1 MAKPKNRIPL
11 FFLPFLSAL
20 SLQTPLAAQPSDT
33 EPLTLIRMPDET
45 PMPTVPS
52 DEQMEAFLVQHEGT
66 VHISIQDLRRS
77 PILARKVLG
86 QNRIIAEVKLF
97 QEREG
102 IPVSI
107 RFIDW
112 GDAFRF
118 FSDYV
123 ADSTNPPVV
132 AQMGDSWAPY
142 FQSLGVVGHQRR
154 FSWDVRLLWYWKDL
168 ANQDELVDGDSF
180 KTVCQR
186 IVNAP
191 PQGLAAP
198 FVIPTALNW
207 NLLHDLSIW
216 LYNAGLP
223 SVISVSPKLGVVP
236 WKEAVF
242 AGPEGQKAARFLIDL
257 ARQGYVDL
265 PDRSTDQVADDF
277 LERKY
282 GMAMLGSWV
291 ADRARLALGPDWID
305 RIGATL
311 PPSLGPSPSTT
322 VKGGSYLV
330 IIDPSR
336 GRDAAATQRA
346 SRLVDFLSG
355 PESQFR
361 SARNLGDLPG
371 DPGAIAA
378 TPHHELFDEAL
389 RVGKMYPAIR
399 EWAPIVENLTTR
411 DNLYAF
417 WKRLAAMTDT
427 TDASDRSS
435 QATREK
441 LILAALSSA
450 QSDINRELSPG
461 KLALLWPWVLGLVI
475 IAGAAFAI
483 SVHQRQVEKRNA
495 EAKLRA
501 SEQKYRDLYDNA
513 PDMFC
518 SVDTATGR
526 IVHCNR
532 MLLTKTG
539 YTKEEILGR
548 HIFDMYHAD
557 SLEDVRR
564 ASESLYQ
571 TGALN
576 DIELQLRCKD
586 GGKLDVSLNVSAV
599 RDEGGQIIRTRSV
612 WRDITE
618 RKRAEAEFQ
627 LQRQQLA
634 HVARAATMG
643 ELSASLAHELN
654 QPLAAIVSNAQAGER
669 MMRHPS
675 PDLQE
680 VAEVLRDIAADGKRA
695 SEVIRRLRTLL
706 TKGSVERAPVD
717 INQVIEEV
725 IQLIRSDT
733 LIRGIQI
740 RLELPPDLPLVPGDR
755 VQLQQVVLNLV
766 LNAAEAISQID
777 DPCRDL
783 VVRAFRPSPDHVEV
797 AVQDC
802 GIGIPPESQDRI
814 FDAFYSTKPH
824 GLGMGLSINR
834 SIIEAHGGRIWATPN
849 EDRGV
854 TFHFSLP
861 IHRTPRGRKRLDLTP
876 SRSKPER
883 PADQDPVHESRH
895 PD

>member
-1 MAKPKNRIPL
+1 MGNQKRNP
-11 FFLPFLSAL
+11 PFLFGFLTACLAAS
-20 SLQTPLAAQPSDT
+20 TPLAAQPGGP
-33 EPLTLIRMPDET
+33 EPVTLVRMPDET
-45 PMPTVPS
+45 PMPTIPT
-52 DEQMEAFLVQHEGT
+52 DAEMEAFLAQHEGT

-86 QNRIIAEVKLF
+86 QNRIIAEAKLF
-97 QEREG
+97 QRLEG

-107 RFIDW
+107 KFIDW

-132 AQMGDSWAPY
+132 AQLGDSWAPY
-142 FQSLGVVGHQRR
+142 FQSLGVVSHQKR

-168 ANQDELVDGDSF
+168 ASPDQLLDGESF
-180 KTVCQR
+180 KKVCQR
-186 IVNAP
+186 ILDSRPEGVVS
-191 PQGLAAP
+191 P

-223 SVISVSPKLGVVP
+223 SVISVDPKLGVVP

-242 AGPEGQKAARFLIDL
+242 AGPEGQRAARFLIDL
-257 ARQGYVDL
+257 ARLGYVDL
-265 PDRSTDQVADDF
+265 PDRSTDQVADEF
-277 LERKY
+277 LQRKY
-282 GMAMLGSWV
+282 AMAILGSWV
-291 ADRARLALGPDWID
+291 ADRARIALGSQWVE

-311 PPSLGPSPSTT
+311 PPRLGSAPATT

-336 GRDAAATQRA
+336 GRDLAAIQRA
-346 SRLVDFLSG
+346 GRLVDFLSG

-371 DPGAIAA
+371 NPLAMPGM
-378 TPHHELFDEAL
+378 PHHELFEEAL
-389 RVGKMYPAIR
+389 QVGKTYPAIR

-417 WKRLAAMTDT
+417 WKRLAALTDT
-427 TDASDRSS
+427 TDASDRSG

-450 QSDINRELSPG
+450 QSDVNRELSPG
-461 KLALLWPWVLGLVI
+461 KLSLLWPWVLGLVT

-483 SVHQRQVEKRNA
+483 SVHQRQVEKRQA

-518 SVDTATGR
+518 SVDTETGR

-539 YTKEEILGR
+539 YGKEEVLGR

-571 TGALN
+571 TGALS

-599 RDEGGQIIRTRSV
+599 RDEDGRIIRTRSV

-618 RKRAEAEFQ
+618 RKRAEADYQ
-627 LQRQQLA
+627 LQRQELA
-634 HVARAATMG
+634 HVARAATLG

-669 MMRHPS
+669 IMRLPS
-675 PDLQE
+675 PDLAE
-680 VAEVLRDIAADGKRA
+680 VAEVLRDIASDGKRA
-695 SEVIRRLRTLL
+695 SEVIRRLRALL
-706 TKGSVERAPVD
+706 TKGCIERAPVD
-717 INQVIEEV
+717 LNQVIEEV
-725 IQLIRSDT
+725 VQLIRGDT

-740 RLELPPDLPLVPGDR
+740 RLELVPDLPLVPGDR

-777 DPCRDL
+777 DPCREL
-783 VVRAFRPSPDHVEV
+783 VVKAFRPSPDHVEV

-802 GIGIPPESQDRI
+802 GIGIAAESFDRI
-814 FDAFYSTKPH
+814 FDAFYSTKPN

-834 SIIEAHGGRIWATPN
+834 SIIEAHGGRIWVTPN
-849 EDRGV
+849 QDRGV
-854 TFHFSLP
+854 TFHFTLP
-861 IHRTPRGRKRLDLTP
+861 VQRTPRGRKRIDLPPTRAKTEKETTP
-876 SRSKPER
+876 S
-883 PADQDPVHESRH
+883 PVHES
-895 PD
+895 